1 VPRDM
6 SKWLG
11 DGGMPLLKQLGLV
24 ITDYAEERASG
35 RWVPTELSCNPRGFV
50 QAGTFAVVLDALMNF
65 AVLASLEPGET
76 TATLEIKVSN
86 LRAARAGDDLAVE
99 GTCGSSRFSDSFHF
113 RNCTE
118 RFRPD
123 HGNIERHLHSE
134 AQSLG
139 VRRRRS
145 EERA

>member
-86 LRAARAGDDLAVE
+86 LRAARAGDDLVVE
-99 GTCGSSRFSDSFHF
+99 GRVDRLGSQIAFTSGTVRSASGQIMATSSATF
-113 RNCTE
+113 
-118 RFRPD
+118 
-123 HGNIERHLHSE
+123 I
-134 AQSLG
+134 
-139 VRRRRS
+139 VRRNRS
-145 EERA
+145 E